1 MPCVTPIPCAKPNPC
16 ALPSARDC
24 QPFPKPSPLRI
35 DVDLD
40 ELRELCAD
48 ALGLN
53 TLYSYVITSVELH
66 DGRFVQKGSAP
77 NWQGKY
83 VTLCTCKHRMRTSVS
98 CKAWPGRWVAGFT
111 SRRKVPP
118 PHKLVYLMRVG
129 WAFDSHL
136 NMWRSPDLPQD
147 MKRAKAAH
155 LDKYGD
161 LFWPRSPSLGHDSP
175 ARHKKSSYKPP
186 IVGHVHEHGY
196 ENDIHHFGFSGRP
209 AALLVGDPDYT
220 FIWRGPSVSTDRQ
233 LWIGHKKWALRD
245 FLSQLKEVS
254 Q

>member
-1 MPCVTPIPCAKPNPC
+1 MP
-16 ALPSARDC
+16 ARIH
-24 QPFPKPSPLRI
+24 L

-40 ELRELCAD
+40 ELSGLCVD
-48 ALGLN
+48 AHPLA
-53 TLYSYVITSVELH
+53 TLYSYIITSVELS
-66 DGRFVQKGSAP
+66 DDRFVQQGSAP

-83 VTLCTCKHRMRTSVS
+83 LTLCTCKHRMRTSVS
-98 CKAWPGRWVAGFT
+98 CKDWSGRWVAGFT
-111 SRRKVPP
+111 SRRKMPP

-161 LFWPRSPSLGHDSP
+161 LFWPKYRSLDPDNPSRYEPGNY
-175 ARHKKSSYKPP
+175 RPP
-186 IVGHVHEHGY
+186 IAGHGHKPLSGWH
-196 ENDIHHFGFSGRP
+196 NDICHIGFGGRP

-220 FIWRGPSVSTDRQ
+220 FIWRGPSVCTLRQ
-233 LWIGHKKWALRD
+233 LWIGHKKWPLRD
-245 FLSQLKEVS
+245 FLSQLKEDS